1 MGRIF
6 FLILLLTCSAMS
18 CKKDGVFCTEEARAG
33 LQLTVRSG
41 ISGAVLTEG
50 VSVIAVSGDYV
61 EELQPYSGDSSF
73 VGLFERP
80 GSYEITI
87 FKESYRQLI
96 LDSILIDAD
105 ECHVITLVK
114 DVSIYP
120 L

>member
-6 FLILLLTCSAMS
+6 FLLFLMTCSAMS
-18 CKKDGVFCTEEARAG
+18 CKKEGIICTEEARAG

-41 ISGAVLTEG
+41 ISGVVLTEG
-50 VSVIAVSGDYV
+50 VSVLAVSGDYV
-61 EELQPYSGDSSF
+61 EELQRYTGDPSF

-80 GSYEITI
+80 GLYEITVT
-87 FKESYRQLI
+87 KESYRQLI